1 MRTWI
6 PAAQGP
12 LGTAAWGELVA
23 PLGEP
28 GFGPAVLHFVRRI
41 VPATSLSVY
50 RTAVG
55 ATPVRFLGLSSR
67 QPDTTA
73 DCWRAYVS
81 GPHRHDRTLGQG
93 DAEVPGGVAL
103 VSHITAAEVPAEHRS
118 KVYEPHG
125 MVERVSV
132 LQRDDD
138 DSVFAV
144 NFYRH
149 RDTHRF
155 SDREIGD
162 FGAVAPALLALMR
175 KHVQLTTRGPG
186 GEASPH
192 RRRLQALAPAM
203 TARELD
209 VCERLLQGMTQEG
222 TAADLGLSVST
233 VKTYRNRAFGR
244 LGIHFRSQLF
254 ARLLAGA
261 EH

>member
-6 PAAQGP
+6 PDAQGP
-12 LGTAAWGELVA
+12 VGAAALAELVA
-23 PLGEP
+23 QLAEP
-28 GFGPAVLHFVRRI
+28 GFGATVLHFVRRI

-67 QPDTTA
+67 DPDTTA

-93 DAEVPGGVAL
+93 DTDVPGGVAL

-118 KVYEPHG
+118 KVYDPHG

-132 LQRDDD
+132 LRRDDD

-149 RDTHRF
+149 RDTGPF
-155 SDREIGD
+155 TDREIGD
-162 FGAVAPALLALMR
+162 FGAVAPVLLALMR
-175 KHVQLTTRGPG
+175 KHVQLTRGAD

-192 RRRLQALAPAM
+192 RRRLQALAPGM

-222 TAADLGLSVST
+222 TAVDLGLSLST

-254 ARLLAGA
+254 ARLLEGGG
-261 EH
+261 H